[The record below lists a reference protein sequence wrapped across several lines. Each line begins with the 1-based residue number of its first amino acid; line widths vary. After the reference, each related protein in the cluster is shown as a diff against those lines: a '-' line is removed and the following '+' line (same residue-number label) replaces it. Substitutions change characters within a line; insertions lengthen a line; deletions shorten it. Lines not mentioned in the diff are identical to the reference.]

1 MQERGSA
8 TTQVGVFALLGSL
21 EVRDTTVIISTGDP
35 KIKILTERASLLI
48 HFLGDTIP
56 TRSQACPRAEID
68 LANLELCRL
77 GLQMQAF

>member
-1 MQERGSA
+1 VQERGSA

-56 TRSQACPRAEID
+56 TRSQACRAEID